1 MRALPR
7 STAFDSRTPYDECA
21 FNDVT
26 HFNWE
31 GFLTALGISVGGW
44 ALLAVFM
51 VRLLR

>member
-21 FNDVT
+21 VDNLT

-31 GFLTALGISVGGW
+31 GFLTALGICVGGW
-44 ALLAVFM
+44 GLVALCM